1 MNQEIHQTLLD
12 ATEEAL
18 YIQWKRHG
26 THFAEYAS
34 EFAGTLFLVF
44 VVIVA
49 VGVMFGPASPVGTW
63 LPNVPLRL
71 IITGMLIG
79 GSGWLVAISP
89 PGRLSGAHIN
99 PAISMG
105 FWVLGRMHKRDL
117 WWYVVSQMAGGVAG
131 AILANVLLPH
141 LVQPIHLAV
150 LRPAP
155 GISAWN
161 DFALESIVTFVL
173 ATVIFSF
180 VASSKLARFTPAAV
194 TVSAGILNCLDGKV
208 SGAGMNPAR
217 WFGPAF
223 TLSVW
228 HLGWVYAAGP
238 IVGALL
244 AASIR
249 LLPQFSAILPNTAK
263 LFHDPS
269 YRSIFKHEVIPSTP
283 PESVKNATASNTL
296 T

>member
-1 MNQEIHQTLLD
+1 VNPEIHHTLLD

-26 THFAEYAS
+26 RHLAEYVS

-49 VGVMFGPASPVGTW
+49 VGVMFGPTSPVGTW

-105 FWVLGRMHKRDL
+105 FWILGRMHKRDL
-117 WWYVVSQMAGGVAG
+117 WWYVVFQMAGGAVG
-131 AILANVLLPH
+131 AILAKVLLPR

-150 LRPAP
+150 LKPAP
-155 GISAWN
+155 GITAWT
-161 DFALESIVTFVL
+161 DFGLETVVTFVL

-180 VASSKLARFTPAAV
+180 VASTKLARYTPAAV

-223 TLSVW
+223 TLCVW
-228 HLGWVYAAGP
+228 HLGWVYVAGP

-249 LLPQFSAILPNTAK
+249 LLPRYSDILPNTAK
-263 LFHDPS
+263 LFHDPN
-269 YRSIFKHEVIPSTP
+269 YRSIFKHEAIPSTP
-283 PESVKNATASNTL
+283 PDSVRNARTSNTS